1 MRSDETGTA
10 TTIFALVDDYVDR
23 YDFRMFPAVSNSE
36 HLVGCV
42 STRDIKRIPRREWD
56 QHRVDEIMKPCSE
69 ANTVGPDSDVMEI
82 LSKMGETGASRLMV
96 TDRDHLLA
104 IVSQGDLI
112 ELLAARLIAQRGP
125 SRLRCASH

>member
-1 MRSDETGTA
+1 
-10 TTIFALVDDYVDR
+10 
-23 YDFRMFPAVSNSE
+23 
-36 HLVGCV
+36 
-42 STRDIKRIPRREWD
+42 
-56 QHRVDEIMKPCSE
+56 VDEIVKPCSE